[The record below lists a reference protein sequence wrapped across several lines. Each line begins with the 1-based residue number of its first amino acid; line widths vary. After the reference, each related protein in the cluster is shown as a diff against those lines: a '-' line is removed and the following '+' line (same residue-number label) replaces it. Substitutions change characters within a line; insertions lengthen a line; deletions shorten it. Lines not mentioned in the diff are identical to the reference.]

1 MAIQD
6 AFRGRTEQVG
16 FWLAIGHPT
25 SAEIASQY
33 GFDFIVIDGEHTD
46 NSFETIAS
54 LVRAVEASDGNTV
67 PLVRVSWND
76 PAEIKRVLDLG
87 ARGILV
93 PMVESVSEA
102 RAAVEATRFPP
113 DGRRGVSG
121 SRAAGW
127 GADLDAYLTSA
138 NDEIATIVQIESEQ
152 GVTNAADIANVDGI
166 HGFFIGPV
174 DLSTSLGVYGE
185 WESERFT
192 SAIDDVITAA
202 HDAGISVGTLVGNPS
217 QISTRLEWGVDYI
230 VVGTDKS
237 TLATGIQDA
246 YRTYETAQSAEESSQ
261 SNSS

>member
-1 MAIQD
+1 MTIQN
-6 AFRGRTEQVG
+6 AFRSRTQQAG

-46 NSFETIAS
+46 SSFETIAS
-54 LVRAVEASDGNTV
+54 LVRAIEASDGQTV

-93 PMVESVSEA
+93 PMVESVEEA
-102 RAAVEATRFPP
+102 RQAVEAMRFPP

-121 SRAAGW
+121 SRAAKW

-138 NDEIATIVQIESEQ
+138 NEEIATIVQIESEA
-152 GVTNAADIANVDGI
+152 GVTNAAEIAEVDGI
-166 HGFFIGPV
+166 HGLFIGPV
-174 DLSTSLGVYGE
+174 DLSTSLGVYAE
-185 WESERFT
+185 WESERFRD
-192 SAIDDVITAA
+192 AIDEVITAA
-202 HDAGISVGTLVGNPS
+202 HAAGISVGTLVGAPS
-217 QISTRLEWGVDYI
+217 QIPTRLEWGVDYI

-237 TLATGIQDA
+237 TLASGIEDA
-246 YRTYETAQSAEESSQ
+246 VSTYETAESSE
-261 SNSS
+261 